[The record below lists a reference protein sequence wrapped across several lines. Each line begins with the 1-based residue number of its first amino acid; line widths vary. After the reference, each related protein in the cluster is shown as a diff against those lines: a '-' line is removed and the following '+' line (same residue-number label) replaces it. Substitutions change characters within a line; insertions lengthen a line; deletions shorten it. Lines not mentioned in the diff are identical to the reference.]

1 MVAVHK
7 DADNKV
13 DFVKEYK
20 DPSDTHKY
28 SFNNVITAVNERLKK
43 KNINLSYSKGFNQ
56 YVLNLIIDFMILK

>member
-28 SFNNVITAVNERLKK
+28 SFNNVITAVNERLKRR
-43 KNINLSYSKGFNQ
+43 I
-56 YVLNLIIDFMILK
+56 